1 MSQADISTKSGK
13 DSEEDSLKFVTRQ
26 NKCLTCLRDNAFTL
40 ATLGGVCVGF
50 AIAFGVKAANPSA
63 EAVTWIGMPG
73 LIYLRLLQLTILPLI
88 SSNLLLVIAGL
99 DPKKNGRLGTIGILY
114 VILLNLVS
122 AIIGTACAA
131 IIRPGDRILGKL
143 SSTVVLPSV
152 AGLTASDVFVD
163 ILHNVFP
170 DNIIGVTLFQY
181 RTVVVNATTLEKAAE
196 RNRPGTNMLGVLFVA
211 VVFGIAARAAN
222 EGGRALLDFFDSL
235 SKVVTK
241 IMHAARA
248 ANEGGQA
255 LLNFFDSLSKVVT
268 KIMHGILLLTPV
280 GVCFMVASSV
290 LARTDIKSDFIQ
302 LSLFIAT
309 VLLGLALHFIF
320 VILVHLAAS
329 RENPFR
335 LLKYCVD
342 PYLIAFA
349 TTSPACAVGEAYEA
363 LDKYGVKQTVSRF
376 TTPLCAVMKGDGP
389 AVFITASC
397 LFLAQQAKVQLS
409 VGQVFIVL
417 FLTFASSTAVPNIP
431 SASIVLVMTVL
442 SSIGVPTEG
451 AGILFAVEWLLDRC
465 RSGSGALSIVYV
477 AATTESVYSTFAKE
491 PDVEDAAEAQ

>member
-1 MSQADISTKSGK
+1 MSQAEISTKSGK

-50 AIAFGVKAANPSA
+50 AIAFGVKAAKPSA
-63 EAVTWIGMPG
+63 EAVNWIGMPG

-131 IIRPGDRILGKL
+131 IIRPGDRILGNL
-143 SSTVVLPSV
+143 SSTDSVPSV

-170 DNIIGVTLFQY
+170 DNIIGLTLFQY

-222 EGGRALLDFFDSL
+222 EGG
-235 SKVVTK
+235 
-241 IMHAARA
+241 
-248 ANEGGQA
+248 QA

-290 LARTDIKSDFIQ
+290 LSRTDIKSDFIQ

-397 LFLAQQAKVQLS
+397 LFLAQQEKVHLS

-442 SSIGVPTEG
+442 SSIGVPTERS
-451 AGILFAVEWLLDRC
+451 GILFAVEWLLDRC

-477 AATTESVYSTFAKE
+477 AATTESVYNNFSKE
-491 PDVEDAAEAQ
+491 PDVEDAAEAQQTSVLS